1 VASIAENGAAW
12 LPERHR
18 SEVRRRAGIGRRIE
32 PAVRLGNG
40 AQGIGREL
48 VSEMLEV
55 DVLVAVDQRQR
66 RLAYK

>member
-1 VASIAENGAAW
+1 MPKMEQRGSRSAIAARFAAG
-12 LPERHR
+12 L
-18 SEVRRRAGIGRRIE
+18 GIGRRIE